1 METMPQILIVI
12 VFFFIMVFLLISGGI
27 EVNYYLYPFLWQKKL
42 QFSIFLTKK
51 CNNDPDLK
59 KNPCTISI

>member
-27 EVNYYLYPFLWQKKL
+27 EVNYHLYRFLWQKTT
-42 QFSIFLTKK
+42 IFNFLNKK
-51 CNNDPDLK
+51 M
-59 KNPCTISI
+59 